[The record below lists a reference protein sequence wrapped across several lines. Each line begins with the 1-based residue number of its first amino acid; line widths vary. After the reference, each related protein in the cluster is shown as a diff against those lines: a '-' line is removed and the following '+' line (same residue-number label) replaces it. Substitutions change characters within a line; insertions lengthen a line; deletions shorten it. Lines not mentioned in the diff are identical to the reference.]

1 MKYISTIIILF
12 TILNGCTSEKLSEQK
27 LKQVII
33 TGKEY
38 ATFEEKESRNDISGQ
53 LEENSIISLY
63 GIILPNYNGILISR
77 TRLSVPI
84 TLTWRMIILRYMNLT
99 EN

>member
-38 ATFEEKESRNDISGQ
+38 AAFEEKESRNDISGQ
-53 LEENSIISLY
+53 LEENSIISFY
-63 GIILPNYNGILISR
+63 S
-77 TRLSVPI
+77 
-84 TLTWRMIILRYMNLT
+84 T
-99 EN
+99 EEV

>member
-53 LEENSIISLY
+53 LEENSIISFLQQRRYKCRKYTAYLHARSMELY
-63 GIILPNYNGILISR
+63 FR
-77 TRLSVPI
+77 T
-84 TLTWRMIILRYMNLT
+84 TMEY
-99 EN
+99 

>member
-38 ATFEEKESRNDISGQ
+38 ATFGEKESS
-53 LEENSIISLY
+53 LNSA
-63 GIILPNYNGILISR
+63 
-77 TRLSVPI
+77 
-84 TLTWRMIILRYMNLT
+84 TLL
-99 EN
+99 